1 LEIVA
6 PAALA
11 PDRARPKPAMKRALI
26 VWGGWEGHQPRE
38 CAELLATRLQAHE
51 FTDMPEQLEIT
62 LRGMLWAAR

>member
-1 LEIVA
+1 
-6 PAALA
+6 
-11 PDRARPKPAMKRALI
+11 MKRALI